1 MEAPT
6 TTKED
11 SNKISMTLPP
21 PVFAALEAEG
31 KPFNMTAG
39 EFAKSF
45 FTMCFM
51 HNDGAHLK
59 LKAVAKPVDASQL
72 TLSLEAKV

>member
-1 MEAPT
+1 METP
-6 TTKED
+6 TKED

-45 FTMCFM
+45 FTMCYM
-51 HNDGAHLK
+51 HADGAHLK
-59 LKAVAKPVDASQL
+59 LKPVAKAADPNQL
-72 TLSLEAKV
+72 ELLPR